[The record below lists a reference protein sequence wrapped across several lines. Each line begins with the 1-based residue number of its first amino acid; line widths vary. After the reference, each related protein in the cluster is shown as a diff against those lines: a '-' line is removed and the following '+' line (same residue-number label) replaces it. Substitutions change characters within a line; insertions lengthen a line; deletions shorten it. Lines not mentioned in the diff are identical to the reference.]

1 MLIIDGRRFAGI
13 ASKIAAILAGPMGSV
28 PSLHGRHSY
37 RRTTGKALRNPKD
50 PVQQARIQ
58 AAADKRV
65 RKDQIRVRNF
75 YMSRLYN
82 VAHRLAGNTVSL
94 DPFFIAR

>member
-1 MLIIDGRRFAGI
+1 MLITDGRRFAGI

-37 RRTTGKALRNPKD
+37 MVPTGKALRNPKD
-50 PVQQARIQ
+50 PAQRARIQ
-58 AAADKRV
+58 AAAEKRV
-65 RKDQIRVRNF
+65 RKEIKLTRDATRSAIFNC
-75 YMSRLYN
+75 
-82 VAHRLAGNTVSL
+82 AHRDMGLAF